1 MGRRID
7 SHGTGH
13 VVPNKVGVVTEGNEG
28 ETDSSGDGV
37 GEQRDG
43 LDDRPHVLG
52 GLVEDVDVL
61 ARSKGKRTSLSQT
74 HLGVSILE
82 RSDGSEDLRESDE
95 SVSSNLRPN
104 VDGSGVGLREEE

>member
-13 VVPNKVGVVTEGNEG
+13 VVPNKVGVVTEGDEG

-52 GLVEDVDVL
+52 GLRGNMHEISTVQGDSWPFSCKLTLV
-61 ARSKGKRTSLSQT
+61 
-74 HLGVSILE
+74 
-82 RSDGSEDLRESDE
+82 
-95 SVSSNLRPN
+95 
-104 VDGSGVGLREEE
+104 